1 MNYNRRSFLKM
12 AGGISS
18 GIAFGSVPAFSL
30 LSACNDNAEATRPF
44 GIQLYTLRD
53 DMPKDPQGVL
63 KKVASFGYNQIE
75 SYEGAQGIFW
85 GMGNKGF
92 KKFMDELGMK
102 MVSSHCD
109 INKNFEQ
116 TAAEAAEIG
125 VKYLLCPWIGPQ
137 NTLDDYKKYAAEF
150 NKRGEICKKNGIR
163 FGYHNH
169 DYSFLPKEGQYPQDI
184 MMNETDPSL
193 VDFEMDIYWVVTANQ
208 DPETWLKKY
217 KNRFKLS
224 HVKDRMKNTDEGGA
238 SCDLGKGK
246 IDFAKVLKTARE
258 NGMEY
263 FITEQE
269 RYDGSTPLKSVEAN
283 ANYMRNLKY

>member
-1 MNYNRRSFLKM
+1 MICPR
-12 AGGISS
+12 
-18 GIAFGSVPAFSL
+18 
-30 LSACNDNAEATRPF
+30 T
-44 GIQLYTLRD
+44 
-53 DMPKDPQGVL
+53 PQGVL

-125 VKYLLCPWIGPQ
+125 VNYLLCPWIGPQ